1 MATDFLRTALKACPR
16 TCVSIGCVLDRAAY
30 AASRPS
36 PPQDASFLFQ
46 DVSSGFS
53 KRFPSVVSADF
64 EASSLHGAPTPLGSV
79 CDPPI
84 ATASHA
90 YRSRTSIFDAAGRLA
105 YPTPLGSAC
114 DQPNATALHA
124 YQHRPSIFDTADR
137 PATLALTC
145 DAAVRCIFGA
155 ALGSAKLLRYSDL
168 L

>member
-1 MATDFLRTALKACPR
+1 MKACPR
-16 TCVSIGCVLDRAAY
+16 TCVSIGCAHGWAAY

-36 PPQDASFLFQ
+36 PPQDASFWFQ
-46 DVSSGFS
+46 DVFSGFS

-64 EASSLHGAPTPLGSV
+64 EVSSLHGDSMPPGSV

-105 YPTPLGSAC
+105 YPTPPGSAC

-124 YQHRPSIFDTADR
+124 CPNRTPIFDAAGR

-145 DAAVRCIFGA
+145 DAAVRCVFGA
-155 ALGSAKLLRYSDL
+155 ALGSPKSLRSSDL